1 MADRAGAGSGGQTPV
16 PVDATHYQDVAA
28 AGGLVAALGKAAD
41 EQGFAI
47 GPIAPPGHLDEL
59 IRAWAVTNRGTFL
72 VSADSTT
79 KRVFRI
85 SIWAPGVE
93 LGSGACGNLN
103 DVAAAV
109 HGWSSGK
116 PVQEMVETWP
126 FIEFEPL
133 AEAHLSGHAVAT
145 AWRLMLEKHPRVQLA
160 DAELTAAAHAQPRL
174 RQLFPIASH
183 GWFHFS
189 RCTRD
194 PFSND
199 LPMVGPVDGGWRV
212 YGADAG
218 TIGDVA
224 TAAEAAALVVA
235 HLPHDIGPAV
245 EGQLPPSQP

>member
-1 MADRAGAGSGGQTPV
+1 MANRAGTGSGRQTPH
-16 PVDATHYQDVAA
+16 PVDATHYPDVAA
-28 AGGLVAALGKAAD
+28 LGGLVAALGKAAD

-47 GPIAPPGHLDEL
+47 GPLAPPGHLDEL

-93 LGSGACGNLN
+93 LGSGICGNLN

-109 HGWSSGK
+109 HGWISGN
-116 PVQEMVETWP
+116 PVQEMAERWP

-145 AWRLMLEKHPRVQLA
+145 AWRLMLEKHPGAQLT
-160 DAELTAAAHAQPRL
+160 DSELTAAAHAQPRL
-174 RQLFPIASH
+174 QKLFPIASH
-183 GWFHFS
+183 GWLHFS

-194 PFSND
+194 PFSHD
-199 LPMVGPVDGGWRV
+199 LPKVGPVDGGWRV
-212 YGADAG
+212 YAADAR

-224 TAAEAAALVVA
+224 TAVEAAALVVA
-235 HLPHDIGPAV
+235 HLPDDIGPAV
-245 EGQLPPSQP
+245 EGQLPQGQP